1 MEPTFPKLVAPGDK
15 PLLPALPFPTF
26 QGFVMI
32 SNEHN
37 CLLIK
42 IYNRLYGY
50 LINKTITASI

>member
-1 MEPTFPKLVAPGDK
+1 MEPMFPKLVAPGDK

-37 CLLIK
+37 CLLI
-42 IYNRLYGY
+42 IGENYNIY
-50 LINKTITASI
+50 LINKTITTSI